1 MTRVANARSQEP
13 IMSTHLPNQTTDAP
27 EQLHRRLRERIN
39 RKQLTVLQVLPD
51 KSGPVF
57 YYTVGLTARGLPEL
71 VLFGLD
77 SRTGQKALENI
88 AAMLVAGV
96 RAEDGVLLHDVLQNV
111 PVTLRDIA
119 PIKAQTHMR
128 YASEFFPDGV
138 RGMQVIWPDTAGVF
152 PWQQD
157 FDRSMT
163 AYQRLL
169 TETMH

>member
-1 MTRVANARSQEP
+1 MTTQ
-13 IMSTHLPNQTTDAP
+13 LPNHSNEAP
-27 EQLHRRLRERIN
+27 EQLHRRLRDRIS
-39 RKQLTVLQVLPD
+39 RKQWTVLQVLPD
-51 KSGPVF
+51 KTGPVF

-77 SRTGQKALENI
+77 CATGKKALENI
-88 AAMLVAGV
+88 AGMLVNGV
-96 RAEDGVLLHDVLQNV
+96 RPEDGILLHDVLQNV
-111 PVTLRDIA
+111 PVALRDI
-119 PIKAQTHMR
+119 PSIKAQTHMR

-152 PWQQD
+152 PWQRD
-157 FDRSMT
+157 FDRSMA